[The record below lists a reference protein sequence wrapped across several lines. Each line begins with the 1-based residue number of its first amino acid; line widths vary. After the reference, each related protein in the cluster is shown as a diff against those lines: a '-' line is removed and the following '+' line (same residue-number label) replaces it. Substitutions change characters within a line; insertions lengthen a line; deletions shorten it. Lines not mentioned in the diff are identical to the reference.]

1 MFLTLVFMTS
11 VFAFALPTQAQ
22 EVDPVAEGYTEIVG
36 SGASGQGAV
45 GLIFANICSDPRPID
60 GDDPCSCRA
69 VGKCSLDDA
78 LQVFVNV
85 MTLILGIIGSL
96 ILLVFFWGGF
106 TWVTSYGHPNKIE
119 AGKQAMSNAIIGLAI
134 VLGSYVLLNFVIA
147 TITAGDLSKDSV
159 QEQVDKTQ

>member
-1 MFLTLVFMTS
+1 MMLVLVTS
-11 VFAFALPTQAQ
+11 IFAFTFPVQAQ
-22 EVDPVAEGYTEIVG
+22 EIDPVAEGYVEIVG
-36 SGASGQGAV
+36 SGGSGAGAV
-45 GLIFANICSDPRPID
+45 GLIFANICSDPKPANAAE
-60 GDDPCSCRA
+60 DPCDCRRE
-69 VGKCSLDDA
+69 GKCSLDDA

-96 ILLVFFWGGF
+96 ILLIFFWGGF
-106 TWVTSYGHPNKIE
+106 TWVTSYGHANKIE

-147 TITAGDLSKDSV
+147 TITASDLSQDNV